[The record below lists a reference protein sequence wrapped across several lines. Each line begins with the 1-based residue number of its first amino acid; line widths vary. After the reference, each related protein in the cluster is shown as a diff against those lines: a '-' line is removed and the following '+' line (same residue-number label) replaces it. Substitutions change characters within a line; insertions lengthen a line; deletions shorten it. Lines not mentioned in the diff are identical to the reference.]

1 MASQKEIAEH
11 LDLSGRQVLR
21 LLKAGVLPTAKGQG
35 GYPVDDCRRAYIR
48 YLRGLH
54 RKQVQ
59 EPGGLDRAISPI
71 DQARIRELQERADN
85 ISLKNA
91 QLRRELAPLPVI
103 TYVLNKIAAQIGP
116 LLDSIPAKVKARL
129 PRITAAELEI
139 IKREIIKSQNAAARV
154 SVELDEYLSDH
165 ADREP

>member
-1 MASQKEIAEH
+1 MATQKEIAEH
-11 LDLSGRQVLR
+11 LDLTPRQISNLTR
-21 LLKAGVLPTAKGQG
+21 GGALPGAKGAG
-35 GYPVDDCRRAYIR
+35 GYSIDDCRLAYIR

-54 RKQVQ
+54 RGQVQ
-59 EPGGLDRAISPI
+59 APEPEAPESSLNE
-71 DQARIRELQERADN
+71 ARIRNLNADTEQKN
-85 ISLKNA
+85 LKNA

-154 SVELDEYLSDH
+154 SVELDDYLRDNEDYD
-165 ADREP
+165 A